1 MKRQTNIV
9 FLGLPDCNV
18 LRGRVH
24 ITLARR
30 GGGGV
35 PGLLTNANRGEGGV
49 EGMLTL
55 AGDGSGHEFFYMKL
69 LHYNPLSEGS

>member
-18 LRGRVH
+18 LRGRVN

-49 EGMLTL
+49 KGMLTL
-55 AGDGSGHEFFYMKL
+55 AGDGSGPEFF
-69 LHYNPLSEGS
+69 LHQITTLQPSA